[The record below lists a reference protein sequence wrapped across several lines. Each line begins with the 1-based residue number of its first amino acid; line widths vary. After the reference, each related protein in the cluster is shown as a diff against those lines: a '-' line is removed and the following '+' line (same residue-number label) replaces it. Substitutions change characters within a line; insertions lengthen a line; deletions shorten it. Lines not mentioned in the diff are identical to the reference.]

1 MSVTCVVWC
10 ESYRIRE
17 TKHRRKYVR
26 PTLARATQ
34 PTGRASV
41 DMLSA
46 LLSATASHVFIATF
60 CCCPEM
66 KEIEQTFQVALTI
79 DCCNDDYV
87 TAFHL
92 AACLTRTCSY
102 ALLMLTMRLIECTSL
117 SDYHKSNSK
126 YLKTEFK
133 FKFINQSC
141 FIGSILSAL
150 FVLISALL

>member
-1 MSVTCVVWC
+1 
-10 ESYRIRE
+10 
-17 TKHRRKYVR
+17 
-26 PTLARATQ
+26 
-34 PTGRASV
+34 
-41 DMLSA
+41 
-46 LLSATASHVFIATF
+46 
-60 CCCPEM
+60 M

-133 FKFINQSC
+133 FKFINQTLNFLTLFNVPGYFSC

-150 FVLISALL
+150 FVLISALH